1 MKKNFNI
8 INCLLNTY
16 LLFDVLLFG
25 KTCDL
30 SGYDSGH
37 CVLSENYKS
46 KIPFCSDYLYKYIC
60 IPYEFELWKSNY
72 TIAKRDNEVEEIF
85 IQGIEKGLMMVLS
98 DNPSSTALG
107 SNRAL
112 IVDMSCYE
120 KYKEFLCA
128 MNFPFC
134 NIKSDKTL
142 QICTEKCLNY
152 INACGYTNTL
162 CSLTYVNYVINLF
175 IFYKNRFNIGSRL

>member
-1 MKKNFNI
+1 MKKKYILNF
-8 INCLLNTY
+8 LLITY
-16 LLFDVLLFG
+16 VLVSI

-30 SGYDSGH
+30 SGYGSGH

-46 KIPFCSDYLYKYIC
+46 TIPFCSDYLYKYIC
-60 IPYEFELWKSNY
+60 IPYEYDLWKANY
-72 TIAKRDNEVEEIF
+72 TITKRDNEVEEIF
-85 IQGIEKGLMMVLS
+85 IQEIEKALMMVLS
-98 DNPSSTALG
+98 DNPSSTVLG

-134 NIKSDKTL
+134 NIKTDKTL
-142 QICTEKCLNY
+142 QTCTEKCLNY

-162 CSLTYVNYVINLF
+162 CTLTYVNYVNSF
-175 IFYKNRFNIGSRL
+175 IYI